1 MEASVRKL
9 MTLGAVA
16 AVLTLGACK
25 DAGENKIEVERP
37 TVGTTK
43 DTIKTPEINVPD
55 SVVVPK
61 VVLDTV
67 PVRRP

>member
-1 MEASVRKL
+1 MRRIL
-9 MTLGAVA
+9 TFGAVA

-25 DAGENKIEVERP
+25 DAGENKVEVTRP

-43 DTIKTPEINVPD
+43 DTINTPDVDLPD

-61 VVLDTV
+61 VEVGRDTV

>member
-1 MEASVRKL
+1 MRKL

-43 DTIKTPEINVPD
+43 DTINTPDIDVPD
-55 SVVVPK
+55 SVVVPD
-61 VVLDTV
+61 VDIGRDTV
-67 PVRRP
+67 PVPKP

>member
-1 MEASVRKL
+1 MRKL
-9 MTLGAVA
+9 MTFGAIA

-43 DTIKTPEINVPD
+43 DTINTPDIDLPD
-55 SVVVPK
+55 SVVVPT
-61 VVLDTV
+61 VDVGRDTV

>member
-1 MEASVRKL
+1 VRRL

>member
-1 MEASVRKL
+1 

-25 DAGENKIEVERP
+25 DAGENKVEVERP

-43 DTIKTPEINVPD
+43 DTINTPEINVPD

>member
-1 MEASVRKL
+1 MRKL

-25 DAGENKIEVERP
+25 DAGENKVEVERP

-43 DTIKTPEINVPD
+43 DTINTPEINVPD

>member
-1 MEASVRKL
+1 MRRL
-9 MTLGAVA
+9 MTFAAVA
-16 AVLTLGACK
+16 TVLTLAACK

-43 DTIKTPEINVPD
+43 DTINTPQINLPD
-55 SVVVPK
+55 SAVVPK

>member
-1 MEASVRKL
+1 MRRL